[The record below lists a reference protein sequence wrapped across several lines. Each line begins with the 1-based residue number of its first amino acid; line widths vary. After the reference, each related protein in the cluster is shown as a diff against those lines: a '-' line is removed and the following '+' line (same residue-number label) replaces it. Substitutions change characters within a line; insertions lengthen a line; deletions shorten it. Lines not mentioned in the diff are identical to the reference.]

1 MIRLLRDYVK
11 AKDNLKLNESN
22 YKAIEECVANKG
34 LVGQMRSYWDMWV
47 DPLLLP
53 KRPTEKEVDAKWYKS
68 HKFKGFSDWKR
79 WQENR
84 DYASD
89 YDDDL
94 DAIDR
99 QWCGDYDGDDYE
111 DD

>member
-1 MIRLLRDYVK
+1 M
-11 AKDNLKLNESN
+11 
-22 YKAIEECVANKG
+22 
-34 LVGQMRSYWDMWV
+34 
-47 DPLLLP
+47 
-53 KRPTEKEVDAKWYKS
+53 DAKWYKS